1 MPRGRKDIV
10 KDSVPFSKE
19 NQPSPKL
26 KSEGHKR
33 KRALK
38 DLADALIMGQRLDKC
53 KLIAEKVGIDLKDS
67 EYTLDIAM
75 TLKQIEKAFDEGDTK
90 AYLAAMDRL
99 LGKPTQMV
107 ETSVS
112 VKAPPIF
119 DKNGLRK

>member
-1 MPRGRKDIV
+1 MARNKNHIDNLT
-10 KDSVPFSKE
+10 PFSKE

-33 KRALK
+33 KKALK
-38 DLADALIMGQRLDKC
+38 DLANALIMGERLDKC
-53 KLIAEKVGIDLKDS
+53 KAIAQKVGIDLKDS

>member
-1 MPRGRKDIV
+1 MPRGRQDIV

-38 DLADALIMGQRLDKC
+38 DLADALIMGERLDKC
-53 KLIAEKVGIDLKDS
+53 KVIAEKVGIDLKDS

-99 LGKPTQMV
+99 LGKPTQMI
-107 ETSVS
+107 ETNVS

>member
-1 MPRGRKDIV
+1 
-10 KDSVPFSKE
+10 
-19 NQPSPKL
+19 
-26 KSEGHKR
+26 
-33 KRALK
+33 
-38 DLADALIMGQRLDKC
+38 MGERLDKC
-53 KLIAEKVGIDLKDS
+53 KAIAQKVGIDLKDS

>member
-38 DLADALIMGQRLDKC
+38 DLADALIMGERLDKC
-53 KLIAEKVGIDLKDS
+53 KAIAQKVGIDLKDS

-107 ETSVS
+107 ETNVS

>member
-19 NQPSPKL
+19 NQPSPEL
-26 KSEGHKR
+26 KSQGHKR

-38 DLADALIMGQRLDKC
+38 DLADALIMGERLDKC
-53 KLIAEKVGIDLKDS
+53 KAIAQKVGIDLKDS

>member
-38 DLADALIMGQRLDKC
+38 DLADALIMGERLDKC
-53 KLIAEKVGIDLKDS
+53 KAIAQKVGIDLKDS

>member
-1 MPRGRKDIV
+1 MPRGIKDIV

-38 DLADALIMGQRLDKC
+38 DLADALIMGERLDKC
-53 KLIAEKVGIDLKDS
+53 KVIAEKVGIDLKDS

>member
-38 DLADALIMGQRLDKC
+38 DLADALIMGERLDKC
-53 KLIAEKVGIDLKDS
+53 KVIAEKVGIDLKDS

-99 LGKPTQMV
+99 LGKPTQMI
-107 ETSVS
+107 ETNVS

>member
-1 MPRGRKDIV
+1 MARNKNHMDNLT
-10 KDSVPFSKE
+10 PFSKE
-19 NQPSPKL
+19 NQPSPEL
-26 KSEGHKR
+26 KSQGHKR

-38 DLADALIMGQRLDKC
+38 DLADALIMGERLDKC
-53 KLIAEKVGIDLKDS
+53 KAIAQKVGIDLKDS

>member
-1 MPRGRKDIV
+1 MARNKNHIDNLT
-10 KDSVPFSKE
+10 PFSKE
-19 NQPSPKL
+19 NQPSPEL
-26 KSEGHKR
+26 KSQGHKR

-38 DLADALIMGQRLDKC
+38 DLADALIMGERLDKC
-53 KLIAEKVGIDLKDS
+53 KAIAQKVGIDLKDS

>member
-1 MPRGRKDIV
+1 MARNKNHIDNLT
-10 KDSVPFSKE
+10 PFSKE
-19 NQPSPKL
+19 NQPAPKL

-38 DLADALIMGQRLDKC
+38 DLADALISGERLDKC
-53 KLIAEKVGIDLKDS
+53 KVIAQKVGIDLKDS

-75 TLKQIEKAFDEGDTK
+75 TLKQIEKAFDEADTK

>member
-38 DLADALIMGQRLDKC
+38 DLADALIMGERLDKC
-53 KLIAEKVGIDLKDS
+53 KAIAQKVGIDLKDS

-90 AYLAAMDRL
+90 AYLVAMDRL